1 MERRRTLRT
10 EEENEM
16 NEVYCYELLY
26 EGEQKAGSVVDL
38 KTGIT
43 YADLKKYARVSV
55 VQHAIAN
62 ETTGNSTIWLGK
74 LLIGRINA
82 TTNASALYV
91 LLDMRNKNFIEP
103 WYAYQNKS
111 LVDPKYG
118 ASNINYP
125 IGMSRSLRDI
135 EKTTLK
141 DSDEISF
148 GNLVGAKLK
157 VDTKFYIYGISKYV

>member
-1 MERRRTLRT
+1 
-10 EEENEM
+10 M
-16 NEVYCYELLY
+16 NEIYCYELLY
-26 EGEQKAGSVVDL
+26 EGEQKAGSVVNL

-55 VQHAIAN
+55 VQSATAN
-62 ETTGNSTIWLGK
+62 EITDNSTIWLGK
-74 LLIGRINA
+74 SLIGRAN
-82 TTNASALYV
+82 TRALYI

-103 WYAYQNKS
+103 WYMYQNQS

-125 IGMSRSLRDI
+125 IGMSRSARDM
-135 EKTTLK
+135 EKTAIK

-148 GNLVGAKLK
+148 GNMIGAKLK

>member
-1 MERRRTLRT
+1 
-10 EEENEM
+10 M
-16 NEVYCYELLY
+16 NEIYCYELLY

-62 ETTGNSTIWLGK
+62 EVTDNSTIWLGK
-74 LLIGRINA
+74 LLIGRAN
-82 TTNASALYV
+82 TSALYV

-103 WYAYQNKS
+103 WYVYQNQS

-148 GNLVGAKLK
+148 GNMIGAKLK